1 MTQLNV
7 QSLSPTS
14 DALRL
19 VAEPRADSQV
29 LIRWFDEIGRDD
41 TKTVGGKGGNLGE
54 LTRAGL
60 PVPSGFVITSHAFI
74 SALAA
79 NGLRDE
85 LRKQF
90 DATQRDEPVALQE
103 RAAHMRELT
112 RTLAFPTELREAITN
127 AYGKLGADVRVAV
140 RSSATSE
147 DSATTSFAGM
157 HESFTNVSGVES
169 LLECVRDCWESLYG
183 LRALTYRQAQHMA
196 EEPQLAVVVQRMV
209 DSTRSGVMFTVDPV
223 TGDQNSLVIEAA
235 FGLGE
240 VVVGGQVEVD
250 TYHVDREKLQ
260 LLEARVGHKT
270 FKIERDPSGI
280 EQRVQLSQDEAE
292 QRVLSEQEV
301 IELARLALKVE
312 AHYGSPQDV
321 EWAESQGQYFIVQ
334 TRPITTLQH
343 ASDRNAPIVQG
354 LSASPGIASGRVR
367 VLRSASDGIQLTDG
381 EILVAP
387 MTSPDWVSV
396 MRRAAAV
403 VTDSGGMTCHA
414 AIVSRELGIPAIVG
428 ARDATRKLHD
438 GDVVTVDATRG
449 VVLAGAAPS
458 RPAAQP
464 QPPSAATLTVAPTAV
479 CATRLYVN
487 LAMADQAEKVAKLP
501 VDGVGLLRAE
511 FMLLDALESTHPR
524 AFIAEHGSEAL
535 VERLASQLLRITRP
549 FMPRPVIYRSYDFR
563 SNEFRGLRGG
573 ESFEPKEE
581 NPMIGY
587 RGAYRYVTDPELFK
601 LELAALARVRQ
612 QTPNIHLMIPFVR
625 THWELER
632 CLELVDQSPLG
643 RDRKLLRWIMAEVPS
658 VVYWLPHYAKL
669 GIHGVSIGSND
680 LTQLMLG
687 VDRDSNVCAELFDE
701 SDPAVLDAITTI
713 VRTAA
718 QHGLTSS
725 LCGQAPSNKPDFA
738 EALVRAGITSISVNA
753 DAVSSARQVV
763 AAAEQR
769 LLLEAARRPQTGA
782 LLPVSRA

>member
-1 MTQLNV
+1 MTAKNAQ
-7 QSLSPTS
+7 QPDQTRESAATS
-14 DALRL
+14 DGLRL
-19 VAEPRADSQV
+19 VTDKTQKLV
-29 LIRWFDEIGRDD
+29 RWFDELSRED
-41 TKTVGGKGGNLGE
+41 TKSVGGKGGNLGE

-60 PVPSGFVITSHAFI
+60 PVPPGFVITSDAFVSTLI
-74 SALAA
+74 A

-85 LRKQF
+85 LLKQF
-90 DATQRDEPVALQE
+90 EATQHDEPRALQD

-112 RTLAFPTELREAITN
+112 RGLVIPPELREAITE
-127 AYGKLGADVRVAV
+127 AYRKLGADARVAV

-147 DSATTSFAGM
+147 DTATTSFAGM
-157 HESFTNVSGVES
+157 HESFTNVCGVEA
-169 LLECVRDCWESLYG
+169 LLDAVRACWESLYG
-183 LRALTYRQAQHMA
+183 LRALTYRRAQRMD

-209 DSTRSGVMFTVDPV
+209 DSARSGVMFTVDPV
-223 TGDQNSLVIEAA
+223 TSDPNVLVIEGA

-250 TYHVDREKLQ
+250 TYRVDRQKLQ
-260 LLEARVGHKT
+260 LIETRVGHQT
-270 FKIERDPSGI
+270 FKIVRDPHGV
-280 EQRVQLSQDEAE
+280 EQRIQLSEE
-292 QRVLSEQEV
+292 EGKRRVLSAQEAT
-301 IELARLALKVE
+301 ELARLALKVE
-312 AHYGSPQDV
+312 AHYQSPQDI
-321 EWAESQGQYFIVQ
+321 EWAESEGQFFIVQ
-334 TRPITTLQH
+334 TRPITTLSRP
-343 ASDRNAPIVQG
+343 AEGEAPLAQG
-354 LSASPGIASGRVR
+354 LSASPGVATGRVR
-367 VLRSASDGIQLTDG
+367 VLHSAADGIQLTDG

-438 GDVVTVDATRG
+438 GDVITVDATRG
-449 VVLAGAAPS
+449 VVLAGAHA
-458 RPAAQP
+458 RPAATAP
-464 QPPSAATLTVAPTAV
+464 AATPTPSAAKVISAPSAV

-487 LAMADQAEKVAKLP
+487 LAMAEQAEKVAQLP

-511 FMLLDALESTHPR
+511 FMLLDALQNTHPR
-524 AFIAEHGSEAL
+524 AFIAQQGGEAL
-535 VERLASQLLRITRP
+535 IERMTTQLLRITRP

-563 SNEFRGLRGG
+563 SNEFRGLSGG
-573 ESFEPKEE
+573 ESFEPNEE

-601 LELAALARVRQ
+601 LELAALARVRE

-687 VDRDSNVCAELFDE
+687 VDRDSNQCAELFDE

-713 VRTAA
+713 IRTAN

-753 DAVSSARQVV
+753 DAVPAARQVV
-763 AAAEQR
+763 ASAEQR
-769 LLLEAARRPQTGA
+769 LLLEAARAPRSP
-782 LLPVSRA
+782 L